1 MTLTAR
7 IIEACDTSGGLSLA
21 ELAEA
26 VNDTPDN
33 VNTIAGILHRDGRL
47 FRAGIK
53 RYYRYFLSKAHAD
66 AWDLVAEG
74 VYNAAMAESAE
85 RKRLAKNE
93 RQRKREKQ
101 MTIEGTRPPKKQV
114 KPSAQALRNKAIK
127 RSKLSKRSRG
137 QQENRVA
144 ITVAANSGSAFRPDA
159 KVIWPESVR
168 VQVIPTAI
176 DTRFRFIP
184 PSNDWK
190 GEISRDWMEQRLKGV
205 QA

>member
-7 IIEACDTSGGLSLA
+7 IIKACHASEGLNLA

-26 VNDTPDN
+26 VNDTNDN

-53 RYYRYFLSKAHAD
+53 KYYRYFVRKEDAA
-66 AWDLVAEG
+66 AWDLVAPD
-74 VYNAAMAESAE
+74 VYKAILAETKE
-85 RKRLAKNE
+85 RTRLAKNE
-93 RQRKREKQ
+93 RQRAREKQ
-101 MTIEGTRPPKKQV
+101 MTLDGTRPSKGVKRAGLKQRDILIRQA
-114 KPSAQALRNKAIK
+114 KAQ
-127 RSKLSKRSRG
+127 G
-137 QQENRVA
+137 QQENRVG
-144 ITVAANSGSAFRPDA
+144 ITLASSGGSAFRADA

-176 DTRFRFIP
+176 DTRYRFIA

-190 GEISRDWMEQRLKGV
+190 GEISRDWMNGRS
-205 QA
+205 QAQTA

>member
-7 IIEACDTSGGLSLA
+7 IIEACHASEGLNLA

-26 VNDTPDN
+26 VNDTNDN

-53 RYYRYFLSKAHAD
+53 KYFRYFVRKEDAD
-66 AWDLVAEG
+66 AWDLVAPD
-74 VYNAAMAESAE
+74 VYKAILAETKE

-101 MTIEGTRPPKKQV
+101 MTLDGTRPSKAKKHARLKQRDILIR
-114 KPSAQALRNKAIK
+114 QAKG
-127 RSKLSKRSRG
+127 RG
-137 QQENRVA
+137 YQENRVS
-144 ITVAANSGSAFRPDA
+144 ITVAANSGSAFRADA
-159 KVIWPESVR
+159 KVIWPESVK
-168 VQVIPTAI
+168 VQKIPTAI

-190 GEISRDWMEQRLKGV
+190 GEISRDWMNRRGL